1 MKRSEI
7 FFGIIKVP
15 LDYLAAAIGFYTAYL
30 IRAKTDL
37 IPGVQLDIGLL
48 PDHNFYVIY
57 YVLIGALTIP
67 LVFAFNGMYSLKSSH
82 GLGAE
87 LKQVLFLS
95 TAWVMLVI
103 VGFFLTRQFFFS
115 RLILIYG
122 WILATAL
129 IFVARILVRVV
140 QRMCLKAGIGR
151 YKVLFIG
158 NNKLTAELARKLK
171 KGRHYEITG
180 VLSGSS
186 EKQAKLPVLGTIHDL
201 EECIKKYH
209 IDEIIQTNSNEEEG
223 TANTVME
230 LCRIMHVRYRFVP
243 DLVEVQML
251 NIDVNND
258 FGIPLIELKPT
269 PLDGWGRVL
278 KRIMDI
284 VGSLLGMIILS
295 PFIIGTAIAVWTEQK
310 SFTQILFRQSRVG
323 LHGDLFI
330 CLKFQS
336 MKQGAEKEHM
346 KLLETQSER
355 SGLLKIKED
364 PRVTKVGKIIRK
376 TSLDELPQ
384 LWNILKGDMS
394 LVGPRP
400 HMPSE
405 VEKIFKNYSRVLTV
419 KPGLTGLAQ
428 VSGRSSLSFEE
439 EIKVELS
446 YIENWSLKQDILII
460 FKTVL
465 TILKRE
471 NAS

>member
-7 FFGIIKVP
+7 VFGIIKVP
-15 LDYLAAAIGFYTAYL
+15 LDYIAAAVGFYTAYL
-30 IRAKTDL
+30 IRSKTDL
-37 IPGVQLDIGLL
+37 IPGIQLEIGVH
-48 PDHNFYVIY
+48 PDHITFLLY
-57 YVLIGALTIP
+57 YVLIGAATMP
-67 LVFAFNGMYSLKSSH
+67 LVFAFNGLYSLKSSH
-82 GLGAE
+82 KLGAE
-87 LKQVLFLS
+87 LRQVIFLS

-103 VGFFLTRQFFFS
+103 VGFFIAKHVFFS

-122 WILATAL
+122 WILATVL
-129 IFVARILVRVV
+129 ILTGRVLVRLI
-140 QRMCLKAGIGR
+140 QRLFLQKGIGR

-158 NNKLTAELARKLK
+158 NTKLTAELARKLK
-171 KGRHYEITG
+171 KGRHYEIAG
-180 VLSGSS
+180 VLSSS
-186 EKQAKLPVLGTIHDL
+186 TETHAKLPILGTVSDL
-201 EECIKKYH
+201 EESIKKYS
-209 IDEIIQTNSNEEEG
+209 IDEIIQTNSNEEEA

-269 PLDGWGRVL
+269 PLDGWGRVT
-278 KRIMDI
+278 KRIVDI
-284 VGSLLGMIILS
+284 VGSLFGMIVLS
-295 PFIIGTAIAVWTEQK
+295 PFIIGTAIAVWIEQK
-310 SFTQILFRQSRVG
+310 AFQQILFRQKRVG
-323 LHGDLFI
+323 LHGEPFV

-364 PRVTKVGKIIRK
+364 PRVTPVGKIIRK

-384 LWNILKGDMS
+384 LWNVFKGDMS

-405 VEKIFKNYSRVLTV
+405 VEHLAQYYSRVLTV

-446 YIENWSLKQDILII
+446 YIENWSLKQDIMII
-460 FKTVL
+460 LKTVL
-465 TILKRE
+465 IILKRE